1 MLVPFAPAG
10 GADVVMRPFVHK
22 LTEALG
28 QQIIYE
34 NRGGGG
40 GVLAGEIVARAA
52 PDGYTLLVGAVGVM
66 TVTGNLM
73 KMPFDPLADSAPI
86 TRVADVASL
95 LGARPGFAPRTL
107 KDIVDYAKSNPG
119 KLVWG
124 VTGIGAPGHLA
135 MGRFRVEQ
143 GINVNEVFYKGAG
156 PATVA
161 LISGELD
168 IMSANPGVYMPH
180 IKAGRI
186 RPIATSSAKRMAIL
200 PDIPTYAEAGFPGYV
215 FASWYGLIAPART
228 PAAVINKLHADSV
241 KVLADPDINAVFQR
255 EGGAAV
261 GNTPAE
267 FARGIRN
274 EFAEAARIIKAAN
287 IRI

>member
-1 MLVPFAPAG
+1 
-10 GADVVMRPFVHK
+10 MRPFVNK
-22 LTEALG
+22 LTEVLG
-28 QQIIYE
+28 QHIIYE

-52 PDGYTLLVGAVGVM
+52 PDGYTLLCGAVGVM

-73 KMPFDPLADSAPI
+73 KMPFDPVADFAPV
-86 TRVADVASL
+86 TRVADVSSV
-95 LGARPGFAPRTL
+95 LGARPGFTPRTL
-107 KDIVDYAKSNPG
+107 RDIVDYAKTSPG
-119 KLVWG
+119 KLIWG

-161 LISGELD
+161 LISGEID

-186 RPIATSSAKRMAIL
+186 RPIATTSAKRLTIL
-200 PDIPTYAEAGFPGYV
+200 PDVPTYTEAGFPGYV
-215 FASWYGLIAPART
+215 FASWYGLVAPART

-241 KVLADPDINAVFQR
+241 KVLKDPELNALFQR
-255 EGGAAV
+255 EGGVSV
-261 GNTPAE
+261 GNTPLE
-267 FARGIRN
+267 FARSIRD
-274 EFAEAARIIKAAN
+274 EFAEAARVVKAAN
-287 IRI
+287 IKI